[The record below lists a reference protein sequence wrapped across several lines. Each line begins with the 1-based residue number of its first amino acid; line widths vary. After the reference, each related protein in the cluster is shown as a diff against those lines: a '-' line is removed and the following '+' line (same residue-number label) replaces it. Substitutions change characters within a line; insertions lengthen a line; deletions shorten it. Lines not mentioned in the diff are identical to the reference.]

1 MGDFGSETEWGG
13 VIFRL
18 PETVFLIGEYGMK
31 KIFYP
36 MYISAYCGMTCA
48 QTPLAVPVQ
57 PEARFEIAQP
67 EKNQPVTAPQS
78 EPTTSSE
85 VRHIRS
91 QDLLH
96 EPELLQQAL
105 DSTMLARDNE
115 AVRLLLPIYLQ
126 LNQKDEILAQY
137 AQARLAHADGKI
149 TEAIY
154 LYEQILQKQHDA
166 APVRLDLVQTLLHDH
181 RHKEA
186 KQQLAILTQSEN
198 LPDDVAQ
205 LLQQYQA
212 YLQQQQKWQF
222 SGSMNYVQE
231 NNINNA
237 PSQNRIETETGS
249 WTFPDAEKAYGV
261 SYDFSADKKK
271 PIKGNW
277 SALAGASVYG
287 RHYTKKRDYND
298 LNVGVHAGVAHKNAK
313 REWRV
318 TPLAEKRWFGGKAY
332 SQQYGVRV
340 QHNRALN
347 PKWHSFTTV
356 RVAYTKHKHRQ
367 FLDGSS
373 FSASQ
378 TLQYQ
383 VNPNNTLLLGADV
396 SRENARDKSSANF
409 RKAARVG
416 WVNRWKGL
424 ETSAHLMMSQRKY
437 GGADWFLNERRKDK
451 GYTTNLKLAH
461 NKIAWRGVMP
471 KVVWRWDKQN
481 SNHALYR
488 YRKQQ
493 VFVELDKAF

>member
-1 MGDFGSETEWGG
+1 MKMLSCLVWSASCGVVAAQTVDVPAQPSEQLD
-13 VIFRL
+13 IAL
-18 PETVFLIGEYGMK
+18 PEKQQPATF
-31 KIFYP
+31 
-36 MYISAYCGMTCA
+36 A
-48 QTPLAVPVQ
+48 TPQ
-57 PEARFEIAQP
+57 PSTSPSENI
-67 EKNQPVTAPQS
+67 PQF
-78 EPTTSSE
+78 
-85 VRHIRS
+85 RS
-91 QDLLH
+91 QDLLQH
-96 EPELLQQAL
+96 PELLQRAL
-105 DSTMLARDNE
+105 DSAMLTRDMK
-115 AVRLLLPIYLQ
+115 AVRMLLPVYLQ
-126 LNQKDEILAQY
+126 LADKDEVLAQY
-137 AQARLAHADGKI
+137 AQARLAQADGKMKQ
-149 TEAIY
+149 AIA
-154 LYEQILQKQHDA
+154 LYQNILKKQENA
-166 APVRLDLVQTLLHDH
+166 APVRFDLVQTLLQDA
-181 RHKEA
+181 RVPDA
-186 KQQLAILTQSEN
+186 KKQMAVLNQTEN
-198 LPDDVAQ
+198 LPQ
-205 LLQQYQA
+205 EIQQVLA
-212 YLQQQQKWQF
+212 YNEQSLQQQQKWQF

-356 RVAYTKHKHRQ
+356 RAAYTKHKHRQ

-383 VNPNNTLLLGADV
+383 VNPSNTLLLGADV